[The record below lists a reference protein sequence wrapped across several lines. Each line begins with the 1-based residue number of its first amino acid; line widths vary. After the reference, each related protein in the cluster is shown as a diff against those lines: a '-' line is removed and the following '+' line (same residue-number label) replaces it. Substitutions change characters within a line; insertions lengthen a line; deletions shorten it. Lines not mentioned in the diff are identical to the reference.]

1 MSCIVCL
8 QRPVHN
14 SSLSTLLALTIPTHP
29 YPPLQSYLRKYSMR
43 RKLRKKN
50 AEIRKNLLRFRQK
63 ALTLQ
68 KKNAEIRK
76 NLLHYDYKK
85 RKISTRVG

>member
-1 MSCIVCL
+1 MCL

-14 SSLSTLLALTIPTHP
+14 SSLSTLYSFGPNNP
-29 YPPLQSYLRKYSMR
+29 YPPLQNYLRKYSMR

-50 AEIRKNLLRFRQK
+50 AEIRKNLLQFRQK

>member
-14 SSLSTLLALTIPTHP
+14 SSLSTLHSFGPNHP
-29 YPPLQSYLRKYSMR
+29 YPPLQNYLRKYSMR

>member
-14 SSLSTLLALTIPTHP
+14 SSLSTLHSFGPNHP
-29 YPPLQSYLRKYSMR
+29 YPPLQSYLRKCSMR
-43 RKLRKKN
+43 RKLR
-50 AEIRKNLLRFRQK
+50 
-63 ALTLQ
+63 

>member
-14 SSLSTLLALTIPTHP
+14 SSLSTLHSFGPNHP
-29 YPPLQSYLRKYSMR
+29 YPPLQNYLRKCSMR

-50 AEIRKNLLRFRQK
+50 AKIRKNLLRFRQK

>member
-1 MSCIVCL
+1 MSCFVCL

-14 SSLSTLLALTIPTHP
+14 SSLFTLHSFGPTHP
-29 YPPLQSYLRKYSMR
+29 YPPLQSYLRKCSMR

>member
-29 YPPLQSYLRKYSMR
+29 C
-43 RKLRKKN
+43 
-50 AEIRKNLLRFRQK
+50 K
-63 ALTLQ
+63 ATYA
-68 KKNAEIRK
+68 NTA
-76 NLLHYDYKK
+76 
-85 RKISTRVG
+85 

>member
-14 SSLSTLLALTIPTHP
+14 SSLFTLHSFGPNHP
-29 YPPLQSYLRKYSMR
+29 YPPLQSNLRKYSMR
-43 RKLRKKN
+43 RKLR
-50 AEIRKNLLRFRQK
+50 
-63 ALTLQ
+63 